1 MPFNEGQLKAI
12 QQRDA
17 SILVSAPAGSGKTK
31 ILVSRIVELL
41 KEHEVV
47 PVCPEMLGGLSCPR
61 IPCEKVGDKIMD
73 KEKAKALSKTLACY
87 KELQENNSVNLIEFH
102 TADGQKH
109 GIGNPEAIKLL
120 LSVAVIELERQLRT
134 AQFGDIPESLENSR
148 EYKAAKQ
155 LEYAMN
161 DLGFK
166 SERFAQALPYFHK
179 TLEQTFFRTVKASI
193 TAMAGRDSRCIDD
206 RNRASYEM
214 CQMLASMLEDTRL
227 PFI

>member
-1 MPFNEGQLKAI
+1 
-12 QQRDA
+12 
-17 SILVSAPAGSGKTK
+17 
-31 ILVSRIVELL
+31 
-41 KEHEVV
+41 
-47 PVCPEMLGGLSCPR
+47 
-61 IPCEKVGDKIMD
+61 MD

-214 CQMLASMLEDTRL
+214 CQMLASMLEDSRLATVLHTRCVKCWPPCWKIPVCPLSKCHVHRREDTKPPPCRAGREYL
-227 PFI
+227 PRHDAHAGPDSGVLGRYP

>member
-1 MPFNEGQLKAI
+1 
-12 QQRDA
+12 
-17 SILVSAPAGSGKTK
+17 
-31 ILVSRIVELL
+31 
-41 KEHEVV
+41 
-47 PVCPEMLGGLSCPR
+47 
-61 IPCEKVGDKIMD
+61 MD

-206 RNRASYEM
+206 RTVLHTRCVKCWPPCWKIPVCPLSK
-214 CQMLASMLEDTRL
+214 CHVHRREDTKPPPCRAGREYL
-227 PFI
+227 PRHDAHAGPDSGVLGRYP

>member
-1 MPFNEGQLKAI
+1 
-12 QQRDA
+12 
-17 SILVSAPAGSGKTK
+17 
-31 ILVSRIVELL
+31 
-41 KEHEVV
+41 
-47 PVCPEMLGGLSCPR
+47 
-61 IPCEKVGDKIMD
+61 MD

-161 DLGFK
+161 DQAEEDR
-166 SERFAQALPYFHK
+166 STVVERMAQGQSF
-179 TLEQTFFRTVKASI
+179 EEASAQFLSDECFEAWYQD
-193 TAMAGRDSRCIDD
+193 T
-206 RNRASYEM
+206 
-214 CQMLASMLEDTRL
+214 LASLEA
-227 PFI
+227 FQG